1 MRSSP
6 RPILVT
12 LVVFADLKVRVIT
25 KRGMENKL
33 DRTHS
38 GSIVSQKPLHR
49 MTVQKVVYNLTITM
63 KPEIPSVEPGWTIE
77 LEPTS
82 YEIDFVTSN
91 WNKFF

>member
-1 MRSSP
+1 
-6 RPILVT
+6 
-12 LVVFADLKVRVIT
+12 
-25 KRGMENKL
+25 
-33 DRTHS
+33 
-38 GSIVSQKPLHR
+38 

-82 YEIDFVTSN
+82 HEIDFVTSN